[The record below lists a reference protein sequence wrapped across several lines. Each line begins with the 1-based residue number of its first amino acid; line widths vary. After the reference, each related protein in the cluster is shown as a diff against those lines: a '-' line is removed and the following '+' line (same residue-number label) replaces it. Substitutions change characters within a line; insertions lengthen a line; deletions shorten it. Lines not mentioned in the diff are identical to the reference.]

1 MRAFI
6 YTGGNV
12 TPEFLT
18 EHPKNDDITIA
29 ADSGY
34 RNALRLGD
42 KVQVLV
48 GDFDSLGEKNIP
60 EGVEL
65 IRLKPE
71 KDVTDTQVAVAA
83 AIDRG
88 ADDIII
94 IGGVSGRLDHTIS
107 NLAILE
113 DLYLGG
119 INAVIT
125 DGINRVRFCR
135 NSSVLIGKSYYRYLS
150 IICADEKVRGV
161 SADGCKYPL
170 KNAVLERRNQYAIS
184 NELSGNC
191 AMISVKKGGI
201 YIIESRDPA

>member
-12 TPEFLT
+12 TPEFIT

-34 RNALRLGD
+34 RNAIRLGD
-42 KVQVLV
+42 KVQILV

-71 KDVTDTQVAVAA
+71 KDATDTQVAVAA

-94 IGGVSGRLDHTIS
+94 IGGISGRLDHTIS

>member
-12 TPEFLT
+12 TPEFIT

-34 RNALRLGD
+34 RNAIRLGD

-71 KDVTDTQVAVAA
+71 KDATDTQVAVAA

-94 IGGVSGRLDHTIS
+94 IGGISGRLDHTIS